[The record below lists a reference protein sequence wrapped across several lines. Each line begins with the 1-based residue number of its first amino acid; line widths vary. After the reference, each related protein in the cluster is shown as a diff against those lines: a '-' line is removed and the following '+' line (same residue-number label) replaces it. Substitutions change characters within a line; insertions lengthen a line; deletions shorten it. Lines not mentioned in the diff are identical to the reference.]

1 MCAYPVAI
9 RNTVDAIASVG
20 ERAYIR
26 FMNTFLV
33 ILLIAAMIA
42 TVVAL
47 VRGVVSF
54 LQEGSAQVRDGNGPS
69 AASLKSNRMQQ
80 RIFFQALAILIVVV
94 ILFAA
99 GRN

>member
-1 MCAYPVAI
+1 MTI
-9 RNTVDAIASVG
+9 RNAVDAIASIG
-20 ERAYIR
+20 MRAYIPS
-26 FMNTFLV
+26 MNTFLV
-33 ILLIAAMIA
+33 ILLIAAMVA

-69 AASLKSNRMQQ
+69 AASLKSNRMMQQ

-99 GRN
+99 GRT

>member
-1 MCAYPVAI
+1 
-9 RNTVDAIASVG
+9 
-20 ERAYIR
+20 
-26 FMNTFLV
+26 MNTFLV

-47 VRGVVSF
+47 VRGVIAF
-54 LQEGSAQVRDGNGPS
+54 LQESTAQVKGEGPS
-69 AASLKSNRMQQ
+69 HASLKSNRMMQQ

-99 GRN
+99 GRT